1 MEPPSI
7 RASGNKGSSKFRA
20 IPIEQA
26 LLEKAKHFLESYQF
40 DLRIRQHLQVD
51 KMEQSIGK
59 HKYYIL
65 GHEQK
70 FEPGYILVMKGQ
82 PVLFLQNRL
91 QFGFALRLRLH
102 TSLYQN
108 QAIFIGT
115 LDTFQSSLRLED
127 VLLYDGK
134 SLIEEGFSKRYQTLQ
149 TFFETAFVQD
159 TRLSNLTVSLAEYH
173 PLSKL
178 KPLIDSELYH
188 TLDFVPE
195 QAKRRR
201 LFIQT
206 RREGRTQD
214 VKQVTAKPVV
224 EAPKADVQSVSKE
237 ARTVAI
243 AYKIKGLPD
252 TYDLK
257 DEQGTSLGKGAVQTS
272 ECSLL
277 LRQAIQQQGKQV
289 KVLWSE
295 EFERY
300 KILGLSE

>member
-7 RASGNKGSSKFRA
+7 KASGNRGNHKFRA

-82 PVLFLQNRL
+82 PVVFLQNRL
-91 QFGFALRLRLH
+91 QFGFTLRLRLH
-102 TSLYQN
+102 SSLYQN

-134 SLIEEGFSKRYQTLQ
+134 SLLEEPFSKRYATLQ

-159 TRLSNLTVSLAEYH
+159 TRLSNLTVALAEYQ
-173 PLSKL
+173 PLSNL
-178 KPLIDSELYH
+178 KDLIESELYH

-195 QAKRRR
+195 QPKRRR

-206 RREGRTQD
+206 RREGREAPKTSS
-214 VKQVTAKPVV
+214 KPVV
-224 EAPKADVQSVSKE
+224 QLPKVEVKAVSKE
-237 ARTVAI
+237 ERTVAM
-243 AYKIKGLPD
+243 AYKIKGMPD

-257 DEQGTSLGKGAVQTS
+257 DEEGNSLGKGAVQTT

-277 LRQAIQQQGKQV
+277 LRQAIQQEGKKV
-289 KVLWSE
+289 KVAWSE

-300 KILGLSE
+300 KIIGLLE